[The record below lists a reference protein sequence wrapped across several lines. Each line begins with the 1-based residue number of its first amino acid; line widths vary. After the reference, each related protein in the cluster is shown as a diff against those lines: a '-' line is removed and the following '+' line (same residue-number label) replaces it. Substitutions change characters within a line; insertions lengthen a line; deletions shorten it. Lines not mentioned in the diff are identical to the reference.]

1 MSARKGRNRQ
11 KHLGARGKEVRIVRS
26 MGPGISR
33 RDFLKTGARIAVGG
47 VAGLSLAG
55 SAYWET
61 AGKSRVVLV
70 RDLGVLDG
78 EGRIRPDALGKML
91 DGAVAALMNDR
102 NSSSAWKRIVSPGDV
117 VGIKTNVWPYL
128 PTPEPMNEILRQR
141 LIGAGVRK
149 EDVSADDRGVLANP
163 VFRRSTALI
172 NVRPMR
178 THHWAGLGSLVKNYI
193 MFVPRPSDYH
203 DNACEPLGAI
213 WNLPHVKGKTRLNI
227 LVMITPLFHG
237 TGPHHYSPRYLW
249 PYCGLIVSKDPV
261 AADAT
266 GARIIE
272 AKRRSHFGEDRPISP
287 NPRHIDVAGSRYG
300 LGRSRPEEIEIVRL
314 GWNEDSLV

>member
-1 MSARKGRNRQ
+1 MGRNRQ
-11 KHLGARGKEVRIVRS
+11 NREGTRRKEVRTVGSRGS
-26 MGPGISR
+26 GISR

-55 SAYWET
+55 SSYGEAG
-61 AGKSRVVLV
+61 GKSRVVLV
-70 RDLGVLDG
+70 RDRGVIDAQD
-78 EGRIRPDALGKML
+78 RIRPAALGEML
-91 DGAVAALMNDR
+91 DGAVAALMDER
-102 NSSSAWKRIVSPGDV
+102 DPASAWKRIASPGDV
-117 VGIKTNVWPYL
+117 VGIKTNVWHYL
-128 PTPEPMNEILRQR
+128 PTPEPLNDILKER
-141 LIGAGVRK
+141 LIGAGVAR
-149 EDVSADDRGVLANP
+149 ENVSADDRGVLANP
-163 VFRRSTALI
+163 VFRRSTALV

-178 THHWAGLGSLVKNYI
+178 THYWAGLGSLIKNYI

-213 WNLPHVKGKTRLNI
+213 WNLPHVKGKTRLNV

-237 TGPHHYSPRYLW
+237 TGPHHYSPRCLW
-249 PYCGLIVSKDPV
+249 PYCGLIVSRDPV

-272 AKRRSHFGEDRPISP
+272 AKRRAYFGEERPISP
-287 NPRHIDVAGSRYG
+287 NPRHIVVAGSRYG

-314 GWNEDSLV
+314 GWKEDSLI

>member
-1 MSARKGRNRQ
+1 MV
-11 KHLGARGKEVRIVRS
+11 RGT
-26 MGPGISR
+26 GHGISR
-33 RDFLKTGARIAVGG
+33 RDFLRTGARIAVGG

-55 SAYWET
+55 SAHGET

-70 RDLGVLDG
+70 RDQGVLDG

-91 DGAVAALMNDR
+91 DGAVAALRNER
-102 NSSSAWKRIVSPGDV
+102 NSSSAWKGIVFPGDV

-128 PTPEPMNEILRQR
+128 PTPEPMNEILKARV
-141 LIGAGVRK
+141 IGAGVGEK
-149 EDVSADDRGVLANP
+149 NVSADDRGVLANP

-178 THHWAGLGSLVKNYI
+178 THHWAGLGSLIKNYI
-193 MFVPRPSDYH
+193 MFVSRPSAYH

-213 WNLPHVKGKTRLNI
+213 WNLPHVKGKTRLNV

-237 TGPHHYSPRYLW
+237 TGPHHYSPRYVW

-272 AKRRSHFGEDRPISP
+272 AKRRAHFGENRPISP
-287 NPRHIDVAGSRYG
+287 NPRHIAIAGSRYG

-314 GWNEDSLV
+314 GWTGNSLI

>member
-1 MSARKGRNRQ
+1 MVS
-11 KHLGARGKEVRIVRS
+11 S
-26 MGPGISR
+26 TGPGISR
-33 RDFLKTGARIAVGG
+33 RDFLKAGARIAVRG

-55 SAYWET
+55 SAHGET
-61 AGKSRVVLV
+61 AGESRVVLV
-70 RDLGVLDG
+70 RDQGVLDS
-78 EGRIRPDALGKML
+78 EGRVRPDALGKML
-91 DGAVAALMNDR
+91 DGAVTVLMDER
-102 NSSSAWKRIVSPGDV
+102 NSSSAWKGIVSPGDV

-141 LIGAGVRK
+141 VIGAGVRK
-149 EDVSADDRGVLANP
+149 EDVSADDRGVLDNP

-193 MFVPRPSDYH
+193 MFVPYPSSYH
-203 DNACEPLGAI
+203 ANACESLGAI
-213 WNLPHVKGKTRLNI
+213 WNLPHVRGKTRLNV

-237 TGPHHYSPRYLW
+237 TGPHHYSPRYVW

-272 AKRRSHFGEDRPISP
+272 AKRRAHFGEDRPISP
-287 NPRHIDVAGSRYG
+287 NPRHIAIARSRYG

-314 GWNEDSLV
+314 GWTGDSLI

>member
-1 MSARKGRNRQ
+1 VGSQG
-11 KHLGARGKEVRIVRS
+11 S
-26 MGPGISR
+26 GISR

-55 SAYWET
+55 SSHGE
-61 AGKSRVVLV
+61 AGRKSRVVLV
-70 RDLGVLDG
+70 RDRGVIDAQD
-78 EGRIRPDALGKML
+78 RIRPSALGEML
-91 DGAVAALMNDR
+91 DGAVAALMDER
-102 NSSSAWKRIVSPGDV
+102 DPALAWKRIASPADV
-117 VGIKTNVWPYL
+117 VGIKTNVWHYL
-128 PTPEPMNEILRQR
+128 PTPEPLNEILKER
-141 LIGAGVRK
+141 LIGAGVAR
-149 EDVSADDRGVLANP
+149 ENVSADDRGVLANP
-163 VFRRSTALI
+163 VFRRSTALV

-178 THHWAGLGSLVKNYI
+178 THYWAGLGSLIKNYI

-287 NPRHIDVAGSRYG
+287 NPRHIVVAGSRYG

>member
-1 MSARKGRNRQ
+1 MERNRQ
-11 KHLGARGKEVRIVRS
+11 DREGTRRKEVHTVGSRGS
-26 MGPGISR
+26 GISR

-55 SAYWET
+55 SSHGE
-61 AGKSRVVLV
+61 AGRKSRVVLV
-70 RDLGVLDG
+70 RNRGVIDAQD
-78 EGRIRPDALGKML
+78 RIRPAALGEML
-91 DGAVAALMNDR
+91 DGAVAALLDER
-102 NSSSAWKRIVSPGDV
+102 DPASAWKRIASPGDV
-117 VGIKTNVWPYL
+117 VGIKTNVWHYL
-128 PTPEPMNEILRQR
+128 PTPEPLNEILKER
-141 LIGAGVRK
+141 LIGAGVAR
-149 EDVSADDRGVLANP
+149 ENVSADDRGVLANP
-163 VFRRSTALI
+163 VFRRSTALV

-178 THHWAGLGSLVKNYI
+178 THYWAGLGSLIKNYI

-213 WNLPHVKGKTRLNI
+213 WNLPHVKGKTRLNV

-237 TGPHHYSPRYLW
+237 TGPHHYSPQYLW

-272 AKRRSHFGEDRPISP
+272 AKRRAYFGEDRPISP
-287 NPRHIDVAGSRYG
+287 NPRHIVVAGSRYG